1 MAVRTTSTDAAA
13 AKARRRRESSS
24 AVKVRKRAAP
34 SEKDIAS
41 AVHTALESA
50 PASVRTDFVEAVAD
64 REEAG
69 LDDALWGA
77 APSTD
82 EVRAAALQGLKSDF
96 LARRELLDASL
107 SRPQVAELLGVT
119 PQAVLDRLAEG
130 DLVGLRDGR
139 EWRIPMW
146 QINAGAE
153 RGFLPG
159 IAALR
164 EVFPGGLVALSRWV
178 TTPNADLGGATP
190 ADALAAGR
198 APQVIAAAA
207 AITAAAW

>member
-64 REEAG
+64 HDEAG

-82 EVRAAALQGLKSDF
+82 AVRAAALQGLKSDF
-96 LARRELLDASL
+96 LARRELLGASL

-130 DLVGLRDGR
+130 DLIGLRDGR

-159 IAALR
+159 IAAVR

-198 APQVIAAAA
+198 VPQVIAAAA